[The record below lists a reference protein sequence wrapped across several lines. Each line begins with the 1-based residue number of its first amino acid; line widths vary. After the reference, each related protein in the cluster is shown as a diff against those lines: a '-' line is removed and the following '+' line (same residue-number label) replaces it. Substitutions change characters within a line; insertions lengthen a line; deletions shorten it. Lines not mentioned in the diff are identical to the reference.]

1 MIEVNYTTP
10 AFPLTILELAFCGD
24 LKMFSASVMP
34 TINWIRAKTGTNIPA
49 VQKTTPASEKISHFP
64 HKPVRAKQVKKELR
78 DTDPGFLLEK
88 NLPQLLDRETGL
100 LNRSATEWKLNYEV
114 LRAKRY
120 HRPVTI
126 LLVGIDNLDQTI
138 EKYGPLAGA
147 ELISYLGSL
156 LKEHTRDT
164 DFVGRIEHNLFAIVC
179 PETAQAPALQIV
191 RRIGRQMQA
200 RAHSFNNR
208 PHNTVS
214 VGAACAPNDGD
225 SVNLLIQKALQHLEM
240 AKRQDGDCVFFSA

>member
-1 MIEVNYTTP
+1 
-10 AFPLTILELAFCGD
+10 
-24 LKMFSASVMP
+24 MFSASVMP
-34 TINWIRAKTGTNIPA
+34 TINWIRSKTGTNIPA
-49 VQKTTPASEKISHFP
+49 VQKNATASEKISQFP
-64 HKPVRAKQVKKELR
+64 HRPVRVKPIRKDLR

-120 HRPVTI
+120 QRPVTI
-126 LLVGIDNLDQTI
+126 LLVSIDNLEHTV

-147 ELISYLGSL
+147 ELVTYLGSL

-179 PETAQAPALQIV
+179 PETAQAPALQII
-191 RRIGRQMQA
+191 RRIGRQMQS
-200 RAHSFNNR
+200 RAYSFTNR

-214 VGAACAPNDGD
+214 VGAACAPYDGD
-225 SVNLLIQKALQHLEM
+225 CVNLLIQKALQHLEM

>member
-1 MIEVNYTTP
+1 MSQTTP
-10 AFPLTILELAFCGD
+10 AALSLLTKLALCGD

-34 TINWIRAKTGTNIPA
+34 TINWIKSKTGTNIPA
-49 VQKTTPASEKISHFP
+49 VQNSSPSASEKISQFP
-64 HKPVRAKQVKKELR
+64 RQPIKARTVKKELR

-114 LRAKRY
+114 VRAKRY
-120 HRPVTI
+120 KRSVTV
-126 LLVGIDNLDQTI
+126 LLLSIDNLDLTI

-147 ELISYLGSL
+147 ELITYLGSL

-164 DFVGRIEHNLFAIVC
+164 DFVGRVENNLFAIVC
-179 PETAQAPALQIV
+179 PETAQAQALTIV

-200 RAHSFNNR
+200 RAHSFTNR
-208 PHNTVS
+208 PSNTVS
-214 VGAACAPNDGD
+214 VGAACAPIDGD
-225 SVNLLIQKALQHLEM
+225 SVNVLIQKALQHLEM
-240 AKRQDGDCVFFSA
+240 ARRQDGDCMFFSA